1 MAENRDTAGV
11 IAFPPLI
18 YGIPLVASILADRL
32 VLKRPLPPVCV
43 AVSGGFFI
51 AAASLIVR
59 SVAEFKKAGTAID
72 PFEETTALVQTGPFA
87 HTRNPL
93 YLALTFTYAG
103 IALAARSALPLAFL
117 PPVLRVMSVGVIE
130 REERYLQRKFGE
142 TYCAYQRRVPR
153 WL

>member
-1 MAENRDTAGV
+1 MADKPDTAGV

-18 YGIPLVASILADRL
+18 YAMPLIATLVADRL
-32 VLKRPLPPVCV
+32 VLKRRLPPVCM
-43 AVSGGFFI
+43 AVSTGFFI
-51 AAASLIVR
+51 GAIALIVR

-72 PFEETTALVQTGPFA
+72 PFEETTALVDTGPFA

-117 PPVLRVMSVGVIE
+117 PVVLRVMSVGVIE

-142 TYCAYQRRVPR
+142 RYRDYRDRVPR